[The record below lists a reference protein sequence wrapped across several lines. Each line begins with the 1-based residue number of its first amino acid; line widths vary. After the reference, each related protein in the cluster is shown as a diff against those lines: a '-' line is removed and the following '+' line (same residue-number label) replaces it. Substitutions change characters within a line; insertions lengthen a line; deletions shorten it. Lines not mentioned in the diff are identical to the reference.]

1 MAFLAAKDEAS
12 LMKLCDKAARQGLP
26 FACFREPDRQNELT
40 AVAFGPPCRKLVSH
54 LPLALAGV

>member
-1 MAFLAAKDEAS
+1 
-12 LMKLCDKAARQGLP
+12 MKLCDKAARQGLP

-54 LPLALAGV
+54 LPLALSGV